1 MFRSILFA
9 AAIAGILAGI
19 FVTAA
24 QMVRV
29 LPIVFEA
36 ETYETAGAGHD
47 RGAAAAH
54 DQAAGIAAHDHG
66 AAGAGGEEWAPED
79 GLERGF
85 FTLTANLVTGFGFA
99 LLLAAGLTLKG
110 GGSDWRRGLLWGLA
124 GFLVFTLAPAI
135 GLPPEIPGA
144 AAAELGARQLWWL
157 LAVATTGAGL
167 ALVAWS
173 RRLPWA
179 VLGIALLLLPHA
191 VGAPQPEAHGG
202 LAPDWLA
209 RDFVIAAL
217 ATSFI
222 FWAVL
227 GGLTGHFLQRFSPRR
242 A

>member
-9 AAIAGILAGI
+9 AALAGLLAGV

-24 QMVRV
+24 QMARV
-29 LPIVFEA
+29 LPIIFEA
-36 ETYETAGAGHD
+36 ETYETAGSGHGH
-47 RGAAAAH
+47 GAAAV
-54 DQAAGIAAHDHG
+54 HDH
-66 AAGAGGEEWAPED
+66 AAASAGGEEWAPED

-110 GGSDWRRGLLWGLA
+110 GASDWRRGLTWGLA
-124 GFLVFTLAPAI
+124 GFLVFALAPAI
-135 GLPPEIPGA
+135 GLPPEIPGV

-157 LAVATTGAGL
+157 LAVAATGAGL

-191 VGAPQPEAHGG
+191 VGAPRPEAHGG

-217 ATSFI
+217 ATSFL

-227 GGLTGHFLQRFSPRR
+227 GGLTGHFLQRFSPRQ

>member
-9 AAIAGILAGI
+9 AALAGILAGA
-19 FVTAA
+19 FVTVA
-24 QMVRV
+24 QTARV
-29 LPIVFEA
+29 LPIIFEA
-36 ETYETAGAGHD
+36 ETYETAGGGHD
-47 RGAAAAH
+47 HAVGIADHDHAAAE
-54 DQAAGIAAHDHG
+54 
-66 AAGAGGEEWAPED
+66 GEEWAPED
-79 GLERGF
+79 GLERGL

-110 GGSDWRRGLLWGLA
+110 DGSDWRRGLTWGLA
-124 GFLVFTLAPAI
+124 GFLIFTLAPAI

-157 LAVATTGAGL
+157 LAVAATGGGL

-173 RRLPWA
+173 RRLPSA
-179 VLGIALLLLPHA
+179 ALGIALLLLPHA

-209 RDFVIAAL
+209 HDFVVAAL
-217 ATSFI
+217 ATSFL

-227 GGLTGHFLQRFSPRR
+227 GGLTGHFLQRFSTSEV
-242 A
+242 